1 MRIVH
6 LVQHAFPIIFLLG
19 VYVFTNRYSHNFNGL
34 AVVAC
39 CLQRDMDTLKAT
51 ILDPAMIIIV
61 FSAHEIPIVCK
72 GAGHSVGALKALD

>member
-1 MRIVH
+1 MFLRIGTH
-6 LVQHAFPIIFLLG
+6 IILMAW
-19 VYVFTNRYSHNFNGL
+19 